1 MRTTTFR
8 PHIQLAKKIP
18 LVNGNFTIT
27 LKIAPIAKIYKKKN
41 LFIKYLKHQIDCV
54 RLFKR
59 LRIVKQAS
67 SSIICESI
75 LKI

>member
-1 MRTTTFR
+1 MTTNFQ
-8 PHIQLAKKIP
+8 PNIQIAQNIFLS
-18 LVNGNFTIT
+18 NCNFVIT
-27 LKIAPIAKIYKKKN
+27 LKISQIAKIYQKKN
-41 LFIKYLKHQIDCV
+41 LFIKYLKHQIDRV

-59 LRIVKQAS
+59 LRILKQAI

>member
-1 MRTTTFR
+1 MTANFQ
-8 PHIQLAKKIP
+8 PNIQIAKNILLA
-18 LVNGNFTIT
+18 NCNFVIT
-27 LKIAPIAKIYKKKN
+27 LKISQIAKIYQKKN
-41 LFIKYLKHQIDCV
+41 LFIKYLKHQIDRV